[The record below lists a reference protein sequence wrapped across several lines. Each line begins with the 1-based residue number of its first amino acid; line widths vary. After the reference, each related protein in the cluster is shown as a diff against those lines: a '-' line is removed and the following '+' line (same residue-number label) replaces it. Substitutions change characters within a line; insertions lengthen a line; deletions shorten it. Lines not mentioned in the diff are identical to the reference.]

1 MHLGVNISNALQQ
14 LESVKAAVDQSDDPK
29 LKVTIGNK
37 YCFISLTFCNK
48 YWQYYLNLTYLIQN
62 ELWYFKML

>member
-29 LKVTIGNK
+29 LKVM
-37 YCFISLTFCNK
+37 
-48 YWQYYLNLTYLIQN
+48 LIQDMTN
-62 ELWYFKML
+62 IITVYLFDDSIKIC

>member
-37 YCFISLTFCNK
+37 YSVSLVLLFVTNID
-48 YWQYYLNLTYLIQN
+48 NII
-62 ELWYFKML
+62 